1 MWCKD
6 SKQKLIDLCS
16 FHLLQERVLVKHALS
31 DGDADT
37 MIVQQASNEAT
48 EKNIVVH
55 CIVTAVFIAVF
66 IYFMMMILRLI
77 EW

>member
-6 SKQKLIDLCS
+6 SKQKLIDLFS
-16 FHLLQERVLVKHALS
+16 FHLLQERVLVKHALN
-31 DGDADT
+31 DGDDDT
-37 MIVQQASNEAT
+37 MIVQQASKEAT

-66 IYFMMMILRLI
+66 IYFMMMISRLI